1 MAKACMEPRFELNCD
16 EHGRYSF
23 TLKGPDGATLLM
35 GLKCDGRIPVGIE
48 VVNVRKA
55 VRDIR
60 NMVAHLADD
69 GAFVVLKSSSGEVL
83 GRSPHVPR
91 SMLRALAAR
100 IQEMA
105 PISEILDVAHSSSH

>member
-1 MAKACMEPRFELNCD
+1 MEPRFELNCD
-16 EHGRYSF
+16 EHGRYWF
-23 TLKGPDGATLLM
+23 TLKGPDGAPLLM

-48 VVNVRKA
+48 VVSVRKA

-60 NMVAHLADD
+60 NMVPHLAED
-69 GAFVVLKSSSGEVL
+69 GAFVVLKSNSGEVL

-91 SMLRALAAR
+91 AHLRGLAAR

-105 PISEILDVAHSSSH
+105 PISEIHDAHAHSSSH

>member
-1 MAKACMEPRFELNCD
+1 MEPRFELNSD
-16 EHGRYSF
+16 EHGRYWF
-23 TLKGPDGATLLM
+23 TLKGPDGNTLLM

-55 VRDIR
+55 VRDMR

-69 GAFVVLKSSSGEVL
+69 GAFVVLKSGSGEVL

-91 SMLRALAAR
+91 SMLKVLATR

-105 PISEILDVAHSSSH
+105 PISEILEIHAHSSSH

>member
-1 MAKACMEPRFELNCD
+1 MEPRFELHSD

-23 TLKGPDGATLLM
+23 TLKGPDGNTLLM

-48 VVNVRKA
+48 VVNVRKS

-91 SMLRALAAR
+91 AMLKVLAAR

-105 PISEILDVAHSSSH
+105 PISEIHDIHAHSSFH

>member
-1 MAKACMEPRFELNCD
+1 MEPRFELNCD
-16 EHGRYSF
+16 ERGRYSF

-60 NMVAHLADD
+60 NMVAHLAED
-69 GAFVVLKSSSGEVL
+69 GAFVVLKSNSGEVL

-91 SMLRALAAR
+91 SLLKSLAAR

-105 PISEILDVAHSSSH
+105 PISEIQETHAHSSH

>member
-1 MAKACMEPRFELNCD
+1 MEPRFELNCD
-16 EHGRYSF
+16 ERGRYSF
-23 TLKGPDGATLLM
+23 TLKGPDGSTLLT
-35 GLKCDGRIPVGIE
+35 GLKCEGRIPVGIE
-48 VVNVRKA
+48 VVNVRRA

-69 GAFVVLKSSSGEVL
+69 RAFVVLKSRTGEVL

-91 SMLRALAAR
+91 SMLKVLAAR

-105 PISEILDVAHSSSH
+105 PISEILEAHAHSSSH

>member
-1 MAKACMEPRFELNCD
+1 MEPRFELNCD

-23 TLKGPDGATLLM
+23 TLKGPDGNTLLM
-35 GLKCDGRIPVGIE
+35 GLKCNGRIPVGIE

-60 NMVAHLADD
+60 NMVAHLAED
-69 GAFVVLKSSSGEVL
+69 GAFVVLKSGSGEVL
-83 GRSPHVPR
+83 GRSPHVPKAH
-91 SMLRALAAR
+91 LRTLAGR

-105 PISEILDVAHSSSH
+105 PISEILEAHAHSSH